1 MYRLTESLTNDIT
14 GGEISIT
21 APGKMDTKYSL
32 LLQNLYIKDNKIRKI
47 WGYKPIHTNKIAT
60 AISSGIEFAYG
71 PNKQVYVGGKGTI
84 YRLVGDNL
92 LELYQSPNFQNSTK
106 KIHFVQMTDKVV
118 AVNGDD
124 VVCYIQNNNV
134 FDKKHWTLLDNFL
147 PSKPF
152 IFKNRVWYINSL
164 NKMEAMHSALQDPIK
179 IEGYIDFS
187 SVLPQSDELIDIKG
201 YLDFICFIFK
211 NHIVVYS
218 GNVPTGQDA
227 DFALYQIINL
237 PGILSSETNLNVEN
251 SLYLATKTGI
261 KNLAMVYPSTK
272 IVVNDFSQIN
282 NPAIMTMLQVDAD
295 ENYYTCGYWPKE
307 NMYIWC
313 FGRNAVVF
321 NGVYKA
327 FSRIVFPE
335 AKCQFK
341 GCFNDIEGNLNVLAG
356 GYLHQY
362 GNDYQFN
369 GEDFLPI
376 WKTAWIP
383 LHPYGATC
391 FPRYAELIF
400 GASKCGGSV
409 DIQAQVFNGNAVSF
423 DYAVGPYDVNYD
435 TAVIASKMDQER
447 NYTWEEDF
455 YMDSYS
461 PIPLRIAL
469 QGVGKYIALTIS
481 EKETVRGLEFTS
493 VGIFSERSRK

>member
-1 MYRLTESLTNDIT
+1 MYRLIESQTNDLT

-32 LLQNLYIKDNKIRKI
+32 LLQNLYIKNNKLQKI
-47 WGYKPIHTNKIAT
+47 WGYKPIHTNKIALG
-60 AISSGIEFAYG
+60 IDSGIDFSYG
-71 PNKQVYVGGKGTI
+71 SIKRTYVGGKGTI
-84 YRLVGDNL
+84 YSLGENTL
-92 LELYQSPNFQNSTK
+92 LQVYQSPNYQNSTK
-106 KIHFVQMTDKVV
+106 KIYFTQMTDKVI

-124 VVCYIQNNNV
+124 VVCYIQNDSI
-134 FDKKHWTLLDNFL
+134 FDKSHWTLLDNFL
-147 PSKPF
+147 PTKPF
-152 IFKNRVWYINSL
+152 VFKNRVWYINSL
-164 NKMEAMHSALQDPIK
+164 NKMEAMHSALQDPTT

-187 SVLPQSDELIDIKG
+187 SVLPKSDELIDIKG

-218 GNVPTGQDA
+218 GNVPSGESA

-251 SLYLATKTGI
+251 SLYIATQTGI
-261 KNLAMVYPSTK
+261 KSLAMIYPSTR

-282 NPAIMTMLQVDAD
+282 NPAIMKMINIDAD
-295 ENYYTCGYWPKE
+295 EKYYCCGFWAKE
-307 NMYIWC
+307 NMYFWS
-313 FGRNAVVF
+313 FGRNCLVF

-335 AKCQFK
+335 KKCQWA
-341 GCFNDIEGNLNVLAG
+341 GCFNDIEGHLLVLAG
-356 GYLHQY
+356 GYLHEY

-383 LHPYGATC
+383 LHPYGATS
-391 FPRYAELIF
+391 FPRFAELVF
-400 GASKCGGSV
+400 GASKIGGSI
-409 DIQAQVFNGNAVSF
+409 DINAQIFNGNAVSF
-423 DYAVGPYDVNYD
+423 DYAIGEYDVNYD
-435 TAVIASKMDQER
+435 TAVIASKMDEEQ

-461 PIPLRIAL
+461 PIPLKIAL
-469 QGVGKYIALTIS
+469 QGMGKYIALTIS

-493 VGIFSERSRK
+493 IGIFSERSKK